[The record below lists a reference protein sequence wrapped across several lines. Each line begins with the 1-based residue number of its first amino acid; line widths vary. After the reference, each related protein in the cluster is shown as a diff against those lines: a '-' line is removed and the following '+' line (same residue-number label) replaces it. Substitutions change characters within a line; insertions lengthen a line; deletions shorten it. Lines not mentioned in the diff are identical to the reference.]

1 MLKVTAAWETETDF
15 TNHPSWWS
23 SSTRNENTLHDITFS
38 LLKFNKTRIIIYQN
52 NNNINKINI
61 TYLHV
66 CDSYEVIKWNM
77 ILWFIAR
84 KVRSILG
91 SNPDQIKG
99 RFEREIVLSEVYWPT
114 ALNIQTFTTSKSFME
129 SKAKYFLILL
139 DLFQEILFI
148 FKINTPL
155 I

>member
-23 SSTRNENTLHDITFS
+23 SSTRDENTPHA
-38 LLKFNKTRIIIYQN
+38 
-52 NNNINKINI
+52 INI
-61 TYLHV
+61 TTYLHI
-66 CDSYEVIKWNM
+66 CDSYEVINWNM

-129 SKAKYFLILL
+129 SKAKYLLILL